1 MSESIA
7 SPAPDLRAVV
17 LSGMRDASGLAS
29 ITIAFSLIGIGGLVR
44 DIGYPMMAG
53 PLSSMLMWA
62 GPAQVLL
69 FGSLAAGTAL
79 PLIAIAILF
88 SSLRFFPMT
97 MSIMPLINEPKRPI
111 WQLLLAAHLI
121 AITNWAEGMR
131 RLPEM
136 PARERYPYFFG
147 FWTTVLASGTVATAV
162 GYYLVAAMP
171 PVLAAALLFTTPMF
185 FTVNLTAAAR
195 RALDW
200 LPILFSVAL
209 IAIAPFTFG
218 TDYDLMIAG
227 LAGGTAAWAIQ
238 RKAWRSA
245 A

>member
-1 MSESIA
+1 MSESVA
-7 SPAPDLRAVV
+7 APPKTIRAVV
-17 LSGMRDASGLAS
+17 LAGIRDASGIAS
-29 ITIAFSLIGIGGLVR
+29 ITICFSLIGIGGLVR
-44 DIGYPMMAG
+44 DIGYPMMTA
-53 PLSSMLMWA
+53 PLSSILMWA

-79 PLIAIAILF
+79 PLISVAILF

-97 MSIMPLINEPKRPI
+97 MSLMPLLNEPRRPV
-111 WQLLLAAHLI
+111 WQLLLAAHLV

-131 RLPEM
+131 RLPDM
-136 PARERYPYFFG
+136 PTGERYPYFCGFG
-147 FWTTVLASGTVATAV
+147 TMVLVSGTLATAL

-185 FTVNLTAAAR
+185 FTCNLTAAAR

-200 LPILFSVAL
+200 LPIAFSAAIVAV
-209 IAIAPFTFG
+209 APYTIG

-227 LAGGTAAWAIQ
+227 LIGGTAAWAIQ
-238 RKAWRSA
+238 RKPWRA
-245 A
+245 IG